1 MHTERIYKKPNMIAN
16 TSAFKRVAAAAA
28 WWLEVPLQQLLFIA
42 SKRQPH
48 TKALI
53 WAEQHVCL
61 GLYDRKLR
69 GKRLASLNL
78 IRQFIRASSVGTYAH
93 CYSYIETL
101 TYFKWY
107 GERMRNSSGKRR
119 YSGTALIKLFID
131 ELKSKLR
138 FSWQLPGEKKYK
150 LTKITATHSTV
161 PGEGTGQYNKAD
173 WTITSSNRRAKTLV
187 NEKIYG
193 AGRCPWLLAWWNTCQ
208 SSCTH
213 GKPRQANSTMR
224 FAMQLA
230 HRFWCA
236 FAHIVL
242 WKRDNMKR
250 CMKAMPILPRGF
262 SAYDQRMRDFIGI
275 PENDSSWMETS
286 RGQNMDNHIIAWVLY
301 RGETPV
307 E

>member
-28 WWLEVPLQQLLFIA
+28 WRLEVPLQQLLFIA

-131 ELKSKLR
+131 ELKSTLTIFFVKITGR
-138 FSWQLPGEKKYK
+138 EKSK

-161 PGEGTGQYNKAD
+161 PGEGTGQYNEAN
-173 WTITSSNRRAKTLV
+173 WTITSSNRRAKALV
-187 NEKIYG
+187 NN
-193 AGRCPWLLAWWNTCQ
+193 AWC
-208 SSCTH
+208 S
-213 GKPRQANSTMR
+213 
-224 FAMQLA
+224 
-230 HRFWCA
+230 
-236 FAHIVL
+236 I
-242 WKRDNMKR
+242 
-250 CMKAMPILPRGF
+250 
-262 SAYDQRMRDFIGI
+262 
-275 PENDSSWMETS
+275 
-286 RGQNMDNHIIAWVLY
+286 
-301 RGETPV
+301 
-307 E
+307 

>member
-28 WWLEVPLQQLLFIA
+28 WQLEVPLQQLLFIA

-119 YSGTALIKLFID
+119 YSGTALIKLFIH

-138 FSWQLPGEKKYK
+138 FSWQLPGEKKCK

-187 NEKIYG
+187 NDTNLW
-193 AGRCPWLLAWWNTCQ
+193 GRSVPMTTRL
-208 SSCTH
+208 
-213 GKPRQANSTMR
+213 MEY
-224 FAMQLA
+224 
-230 HRFWCA
+230 
-236 FAHIVL
+236 
-242 WKRDNMKR
+242 
-250 CMKAMPILPRGF
+250 MPIQLRAREAKASELHHAVCDATCSQILMCF
-262 SAYDQRMRDFIGI
+262 RSYCLVK
-275 PENDSSWMETS
+275 
-286 RGQNMDNHIIAWVLY
+286 AWQY
-301 RGETPV
+301 EKMHESDANIT
-307 E
+307 